1 MGIEIFKIEE
11 EMTEK
16 IRPKVANPHPKIGRI
31 HYSQYALHYCPSA
44 FLWPA
49 MRAKLVPYVGR
60 R

>member
-1 MGIEIFKIEE
+1 MGIEILKIEE

-44 FLWPA
+44 FLA
-49 MRAKLVPYVGR
+49 AKAAQ
-60 R
+60 